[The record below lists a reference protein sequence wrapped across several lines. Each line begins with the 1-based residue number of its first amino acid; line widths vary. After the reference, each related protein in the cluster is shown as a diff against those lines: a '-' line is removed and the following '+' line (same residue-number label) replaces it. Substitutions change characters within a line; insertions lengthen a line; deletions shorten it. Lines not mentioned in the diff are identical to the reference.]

1 MSKKLTNVQ
10 KVALAMDCTFNMF
23 SDGSASWIEFETE
36 THSINICFD
45 GKGDKFTEIIVAEKI
60 YAVVD
65 EKVIAR
71 ISK

>member
-1 MSKKLTNVQ
+1 
-10 KVALAMDCTFNMF
+10 MDCKWDKFL
-23 SDGSASWIEFETE
+23 DGSASWVEFETE

-45 GKGDKFTEIIVAEKI
+45 GKGNKFTDIIVAEKI
-60 YAVVD
+60 YQVVD